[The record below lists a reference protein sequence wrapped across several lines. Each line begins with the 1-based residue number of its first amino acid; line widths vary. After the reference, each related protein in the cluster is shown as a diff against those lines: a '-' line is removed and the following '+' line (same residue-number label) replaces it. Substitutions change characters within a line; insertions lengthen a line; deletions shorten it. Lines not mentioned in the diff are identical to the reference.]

1 MFSKFKVTSV
11 SSAFTTHLP
20 LIEVYEA
27 EIRRLRGENEF
38 LRHQNNSLVVQL
50 NDALSQERKKAS
62 FHAQQKRF
70 FELSKAV
77 RDNKKRRIK
86 NLVVQSLKG
95 LQEFVP
101 IEVCSFLPYFIF
113 FATPLELLI
122 DLFQLLIRLPPQIII
137 KPPFHHTCIPSGSRV
152 SLYKNLFSLEYTYF
166 DEFWTQTRTKI
177 IENVWSRESIEN
189 RLFET

>member
-27 EIRRLRGENEF
+27 EIKRLRVKNES

-50 NDALSQERKKAS
+50 NDALSRERKKAS
-62 FHAQQKRF
+62 FNASQKRF
-70 FELSKAV
+70 FELTKAA
-77 RDNKKRRIK
+77 RNNKKRRIK

-122 DLFQLLIRLPPQIII
+122 DFISIINTVTSANNYQATVSSRL
-137 KPPFHHTCIPSGSRV
+137 H
-152 SLYKNLFSLEYTYF
+152 SL
-166 DEFWTQTRTKI
+166 R
-177 IENVWSRESIEN
+177 
-189 RLFET
+189 

>member
-1 MFSKFKVTSV
+1 MTKHCDNPIKDLTEEQMISSRLSRREKCSQNFKVTSV

-27 EIRRLRGENEF
+27 EIKRLRVKNES

-50 NDALSQERKKAS
+50 NDALSRERKKAS
-62 FHAQQKRF
+62 FNASQKRF
-70 FELSKAV
+70 FELTKAA
-77 RDNKKRRIK
+77 RNNKKRRIK

-113 FATPLELLI
+113 FVATPI
-122 DLFQLLIRLPPQIII
+122 D
-137 KPPFHHTCIPSGSRV
+137 
-152 SLYKNLFSLEYTYF
+152 
-166 DEFWTQTRTKI
+166 
-177 IENVWSRESIEN
+177 
-189 RLFET
+189 

>member
-11 SSAFTTHLP
+11 SSAFTTLLP

-70 FELSKAV
+70 FELTKAA
-77 RDNKKRRIK
+77 RDNKKRKIK

-122 DLFQLLIRLPPQIII
+122 DFISIINTVTSANNYQATVSSRL
-137 KPPFHHTCIPSGSRV
+137 H
-152 SLYKNLFSLEYTYF
+152 SLRWPGATLQKFVLA
-166 DEFWTQTRTKI
+166 
-177 IENVWSRESIEN
+177 
-189 RLFET
+189 

>member
-62 FHAQQKRF
+62 FHAQQMRF
-70 FELSKAV
+70 FELTKAA
-77 RDNKKRRIK
+77 RDNKKRGIK

-122 DLFQLLIRLPPQIII
+122 DFISIINTVTSANNYQATVSSRL
-137 KPPFHHTCIPSGSRV
+137 H
-152 SLYKNLFSLEYTYF
+152 SLRQPRATLQKFFLA
-166 DEFWTQTRTKI
+166 
-177 IENVWSRESIEN
+177 
-189 RLFET
+189 

>member
-38 LRHQNNSLVVQL
+38 LRHQNNSLVVLL
-50 NDALSQERKKAS
+50 NDAQERKKAS
-62 FHAQQKRF
+62 FNASQKRF
-70 FELSKAV
+70 FELTKAA
-77 RDNKKRRIK
+77 RNNKKRRIK

-122 DLFQLLIRLPPQIII
+122 DFISIINTVTSVNII
-137 KPPFHHTCIPSGSRV
+137 KPPFHHACIPSGSRV

-166 DEFWTQTRTKI
+166 DEFWT
-177 IENVWSRESIEN
+177 
-189 RLFET
+189 

>member
-11 SSAFTTHLP
+11 SSAFTTHLS

-27 EIRRLRGENEF
+27 ENRRLRGENEF
-38 LRHQNNSLVVQL
+38 LRHQNNSLVVLL
-50 NDALSQERKKAS
+50 NDAQERKKAS
-62 FHAQQKRF
+62 RN
-70 FELSKAV
+70 
-77 RDNKKRRIK
+77 NKKRRIK

-122 DLFQLLIRLPPQIII
+122 DFISIINTVTSANNYQATVSSRL
-137 KPPFHHTCIPSGSRV
+137 H
-152 SLYKNLFSLEYTYF
+152 SL
-166 DEFWTQTRTKI
+166 R
-177 IENVWSRESIEN
+177 
-189 RLFET
+189 